1 MRRGPATLIGV
12 LIVALLA
19 TACTGGGGGGGGEE
33 ATATEPRTTT
43 GEREQQ
49 AATLPPS
56 DFGAKPEAFQVVLCW
71 TPAPDGS
78 VDRFTIYRNA
88 SQLASLPGSATPTRT
103 RARFPARRTRTR
115 SRRAPERL

>member
-19 TACTGGGGGGGGEE
+19 TAGTGGGGEE

-49 AATLPPS
+49 AAPLPPS
-56 DFGAKPEAFQVVLCW
+56 DFGAKPAAFQVVLSW

-88 SQLASLPGSATPTRT
+88 SQLASLPGSATSYTDTSALPGET
-103 RARFPARRTRTR
+103 
-115 SRRAPERL
+115 S